1 MELRHLRY
9 YVTAARTLNFSQ
21 AAQQLAISQSTL
33 SQQIQQ
39 LEAELGVQLFR
50 RNSHSVLLTEEGR
63 ELLSSAVDALSAAQA
78 CKERLAD
85 IKGLSVGTLN
95 IGVTYSFSPILTETV
110 ITFMKK
116 YPRIKLNV
124 FYKTMEELMTMLVA
138 RDVDFVLAFKPLA
151 TRDGIDS
158 HVLFD
163 THLSAIVRPGHPL
176 ADCDSVSLADL
187 QRYELALPSC
197 GLQARNAFD
206 SLISGRA
213 LDYKVRIEL
222 NEVNILLKLVK
233 NTDIVTVL
241 SEATVYGDNQVRALR
256 IMDQGNNMT
265 GCIHTLRNSYR
276 KRSAV
281 EFLKLLSESNAVL
294 ERRNSWING

>member
-1 MELRHLRY
+1 
-9 YVTAARTLNFSQ
+9 
-21 AAQQLAISQSTL
+21 
-33 SQQIQQ
+33 
-39 LEAELGVQLFR
+39 
-50 RNSHSVLLTEEGR
+50 
-63 ELLSSAVDALSAAQA
+63 
-78 CKERLAD
+78 
-85 IKGLSVGTLN
+85 
-95 IGVTYSFSPILTETV
+95 
-110 ITFMKK
+110 MKK

>member
-1 MELRHLRY
+1 M
-9 YVTAARTLNFSQ
+9 
-21 AAQQLAISQSTL
+21 
-33 SQQIQQ
+33 
-39 LEAELGVQLFR
+39 
-50 RNSHSVLLTEEGR
+50 
-63 ELLSSAVDALSAAQA
+63 
-78 CKERLAD
+78 
-85 IKGLSVGTLN
+85 
-95 IGVTYSFSPILTETV
+95 
-110 ITFMKK
+110 
-116 YPRIKLNV
+116 
-124 FYKTMEELMTMLVA
+124 
-138 RDVDFVLAFKPLA
+138 
-151 TRDGIDS
+151 
-158 HVLFD
+158 
-163 THLSAIVRPGHPL
+163 
-176 ADCDSVSLADL
+176 SLADL

-294 ERRNSWING
+294 ERRKQLDKRIRKIRL